1 MNVSIANSKAVE
13 NLTSGD
19 VEHWMTTYHS
29 VLATLKLHELK
40 IPSTMHSG
48 TFEFDAQAYTRSTPD
63 SSGALWEIQIEAGVR
78 ALDLRICQIAAG
90 QWVFH
95 YNNQPS
101 ANTVQSLID
110 WCNTY
115 YSASDSTAINE
126 ILVLNIRDCYSL
138 SGAFDYVRLKNL
150 FVNGLHAT
158 GLIPRS
164 AALLTLG
171 QITHDY
177 GGKNIILSWD
187 KCSEDDLIWPCRWQG
202 WINTVVPAGVNQKA
216 IMQMYVIH
224 NTVTQLS
231 STLFVA
237 NANSHSLSNRP
248 PVAGLELDH
257 ALIQACISAN
267 LNQAPPAVESSQYD
281 YVLQT
286 LSLTITPGFNTSHY
300 QISINAGSNIIY
312 PHTLSEG
319 RHRITVSLAL
329 NRICQLNIKR
339 IDAHGRTSN
348 GTLVDVDTTFTQ
360 NPGNPGNPGN
370 PSGPDGPWIV
380 RARRS
385 SDTSGYAYW
394 GTHDLSPYDHALIKI
409 YRSQDISEGI
419 ATGPDI
425 FRKTLTNSATAVTF
439 YPLEAGVDYVVT
451 LVGVFSNLTL
461 TKASWKNVIK

>member
-19 VEHWMTTYHS
+19 VEHWMTTNHS

-63 SSGALWEIQIEAGVR
+63 SSGALWGIQIEAGVR
-78 ALDLRICQIAAG
+78 ALDLRICQIGAG

-95 YNNQPS
+95 YNHQPS

-110 WCNTY
+110 WCNAY
-115 YSASDSTAINE
+115 YSVSDSTAINE

-138 SGAFDYVRLKNL
+138 SGAFDYVQLKNL
-150 FVNGLHAT
+150 FVNGLQAT

-171 QITHDY
+171 QMTHDY

-237 NANSHSLSNRP
+237 NAHSHSLSNRP

-267 LNQAPPAVESSQYD
+267 LNQAPPAPPVVESSQYD
-281 YVLQT
+281 FALQT

-329 NRICQLNIKR
+329 NRMYQLSIKR
-339 IDAHGRTSN
+339 VDAHGRTPN
-348 GTLVDVDTTFTQ
+348 GILVDIDTSTTKDTD
-360 NPGNPGNPGN
+360 NPGNID
-370 PSGPDGPWIV
+370 GPDGPWIV
-380 RARRS
+380 GATRNGDIA
-385 SDTSGYAYW
+385 GYAYW
-394 GTHDLSPYDHALIKI
+394 GTHDLSSYDHALIKI
-409 YRSQDISEGI
+409 YRSQDINEGI
-419 ATGPDI
+419 ATGPAI
-425 FRKTLTNSATAVTF
+425 FEKTLNNSATSVTF
-439 YPLEAGVDYVVT
+439 YPLEVGTDYVVT
-451 LVGVFSNLTL
+451 LVGVFSNLTK
-461 TKASWKNVIK
+461 TKASWKKVS